1 MFGSKQKSREKMAGA
16 IEKALGKPG
25 WLESVTVSEEGRAI
39 LVIRAE
45 AADAATAEARR
56 IEAEN
61 AASRITGITS
71 VTSVLTAEAGPASA
85 RSASRAQAHTH
96 DHAAHAHAA
105 PGSTGLSLSPSPPAG
120 TRRVSKGA
128 RLSDEALSQGAPPA
142 AASLRPIPGI
152 ARILVVASAKGGV
165 GKSTVSINL
174 AAAMARAGMKVG
186 LLDADIYG
194 PSLPTMLGTVEA
206 EPKTSEN
213 RKLIPIEAHGMKT
226 LSIGYLSD
234 PDAPMIWRGPIV
246 MSAITQMLND
256 AEWGTQEDPLD
267 ILIIDTPPGTGDAQL
282 ALAQKVPVTAALIVT
297 TPQEVALADV
307 RRGAAMFAKT
317 HVPVIGIA
325 ETMSWFEDPAGNRHY
340 LMGQSG
346 GKRMADALGLPLLA
360 EIPMLQSIR
369 EAGDAGT
376 PAALVEGPAADVFM
390 KLARNVAI
398 ALDELVTKP
407 APEIVFED

>member
-1 MFGSKQKSREKMAGA
+1 MFGSRQKSREKLAA
-16 IEKALGKPG
+16 TVRSALGMPD
-25 WLESVTVSEEGRAI
+25 WLESVTVGEDGRAI
-39 LVIRAE
+39 LVIRADM
-45 AADAATAEARR
+45 ADAATAEARR

-61 AASRITGITS
+61 AASRIAGIEK
-71 VTSVLTAEAGPASA
+71 VTTVLTAETASKPGHSHTKKRPDPAS
-85 RSASRAQAHTH
+85 S
-96 DHAAHAHAA
+96 
-105 PGSTGLSLSPSPPAG
+105 GLNLTPAPPAG
-120 TRRVSKGA
+120 TRRVTKGA
-128 RLSDEALSQGAPPA
+128 RLSDEAMTQGAPPPA
-142 AASLRPIPGI
+142 TAMRPIPGI

-165 GKSTVSINL
+165 GKSTVAVNL
-174 AAAMARAGMKVG
+174 AAAMAKAGMKVG

-194 PSLPTMLGTVEA
+194 PSIPTMLGTVNA
-206 EPKTSEN
+206 EPGTSPGK
-213 RKLIPIEAHGMKT
+213 KLVPVEAHGMKT

-246 MSAITQMLND
+246 MSAITQLLND
-256 AEWGTQEDPLD
+256 AEWGTAEDPLD

-282 ALAQKVPVTAALIVT
+282 AIAQKVPVTAAIIVT

-340 LMGQSG
+340 LMGEG
-346 GKRMADALGLPLLA
+346 GGAKMAKALGLPLLA
-360 EIPMLQSIR
+360 EIPMLQAIR

-376 PAALVEGPAADVFM
+376 PAALAKGPAADVFL
-390 KLARNVAI
+390 KLARSVAI